1 MIFNILRKELKSMF
15 ASPMG
20 WVIWSLL
27 MLLFGMHFL
36 NDINS
41 YFSEMSGA
49 MRPAERI
56 GVTQNI
62 GQKLFAY
69 AAVWFLFAVPLLS
82 MRLIA
87 EERRSLTLP
96 FLFSAPVSITDVVIG
111 KFLGLVLFLS
121 VLVIY
126 ITAMMFALSPWADI
140 DIGYIFANAFGLV
153 LLIASF
159 SAIGLYFSS
168 MTQQPVV
175 AAILTIIVLVV
186 LAFLD
191 LLLPGDPSGIL
202 PNLSI
207 MHRFQSFTGGVI
219 DTGDMAYFILLT
231 ITFLTLTIRRLDADR
246 LRG

>member
-20 WVIWSLL
+20 WVILSLL
-27 MLLFGMHFL
+27 MLAFGMNFL
-36 NDINS
+36 NGIDG
-41 YFSEMSGA
+41 YFAEMSGA
-49 MRPAERI
+49 IRPAERI
-56 GVTQNI
+56 GVTQSI
-62 GQKLFAY
+62 GQKLFGF
-69 AAVWFLFAVPLLS
+69 AAFLTLVAVPLLS

-96 FLFSAPVSITDVVIG
+96 FLFSAPVSLTDIVLG
-111 KFLGLVLFLS
+111 KFLGLVIFLS
-121 VLVIY
+121 VLVLY
-126 ITAMMFALSPWADI
+126 IALMMFALSPWADI
-140 DIGYIFANAFGLV
+140 DTGYIVASSFGLL

-159 SAIGLYFSS
+159 SAVGLYFSS

-175 AAILTIIVLVV
+175 AAILTFIVLFT

-191 LLLPGDPSGIL
+191 LVLPGDPSGIL

-207 MHRFQSFTGGVI
+207 MHRFQSFSSGVI
-219 DTGDMAYFILLT
+219 DTGDIAYFVLLT